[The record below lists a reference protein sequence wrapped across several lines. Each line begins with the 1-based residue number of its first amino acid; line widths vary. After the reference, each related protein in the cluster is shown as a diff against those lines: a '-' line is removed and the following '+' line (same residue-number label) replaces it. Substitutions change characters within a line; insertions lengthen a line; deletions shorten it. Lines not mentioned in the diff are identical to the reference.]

1 MSIRAQGRITFVK
14 IYDGATLN
22 FVLSPNISINVIKS
36 KDPISFNPTYSSTNL
51 TLSPILTISGGGGAN
66 QVTAACR
73 WYINGTHLSAST
85 ADYAIGTTSPFA
97 LTVKKNPDTPTTLIR
112 AEYDYIGANGLS
124 TTVSTSI
131 QLTQVENA
139 GTVIMAAIDPLD
151 GDAFYTTAGAT
162 TSLRLQGRMVRGA
175 NNDTTD
181 VNYAWAVLGT
191 DGTYHTITAATA
203 PANSGLPA
211 GNLFSGYTTN
221 ILTFNSAAVLD
232 IGIFRLT
239 CTDTDSTSSTY
250 NKTAVTYQSI
260 KDMTDPYDV
269 KIEGTNGTTFVSGK
283 TSSLPALISVW
294 QKGAAWVATAYDG
307 KTLIFYRE
315 TSAGD
320 RDATWIP
327 SDKTGWT
334 ADSTNGGISRTFASG
349 NGTDVNRTISIAIAD
364 INSTNT
370 SFEGQLS
377 F

>member
-1 MSIRAQGRITFVK
+1 
-14 IYDGATLN
+14 
-22 FVLSPNISINVIKS
+22 
-36 KDPISFNPTYSSTNL
+36 
-51 TLSPILTISGGGGAN
+51 
-66 QVTAACR
+66 
-73 WYINGTHLSAST
+73 
-85 ADYAIGTTSPFA
+85 
-97 LTVKKNPDTPTTLIR
+97 
-112 AEYDYIGANGLS
+112 
-124 TTVSTSI
+124 
-131 QLTQVENA
+131 
-139 GTVIMAAIDPLD
+139 
-151 GDAFYTTAGAT
+151 
-162 TSLRLQGRMVRGA
+162 MVRGA

-294 QKGAAWVATAYDG
+294 
-307 KTLIFYRE
+307 
-315 TSAGD
+315 
-320 RDATWIP
+320 
-327 SDKTGWT
+327 
-334 ADSTNGGISRTFASG
+334 
-349 NGTDVNRTISIAIAD
+349 
-364 INSTNT
+364 
-370 SFEGQLS
+370 
-377 F
+377 